1 MYLLVAGTLQVCTP
15 LNGPSLPTVTLTLV
29 LRYALSHWA
38 WVGPRGPLAPQDVNH
53 QVIRDTSEERRQT
66 HESHVSQQTNSLCC
80 MERRETYI

>member
-53 QVIRDTSEERRQT
+53 QVIRDTSEERRHTSVNKQT
-66 HESHVSQQTNSLCC
+66 PCVTQKDDRQTD
-80 MERRETYI
+80 IW